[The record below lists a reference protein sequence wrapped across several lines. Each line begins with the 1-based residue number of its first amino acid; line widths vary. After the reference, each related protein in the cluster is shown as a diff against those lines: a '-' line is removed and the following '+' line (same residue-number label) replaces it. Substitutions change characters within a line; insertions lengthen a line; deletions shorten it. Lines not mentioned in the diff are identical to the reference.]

1 MSLGQPAISQKC
13 KIEPISCASRMIAR
27 STEPHNCQTDRR
39 SAAAGAEIWARTA
52 DDRLIRN
59 GHQASIGRHERFN
72 PVVANHEHILDLKS
86 P

>member
-39 SAAAGAEIWARTA
+39 NAAAGAKIWARTA
-52 DDRLIRN
+52 DDR
-59 GHQASIGRHERFN
+59 
-72 PVVANHEHILDLKS
+72 
-86 P
+86 